1 MPPKILSIDEAVAEI
16 PSDASVALCGFDIV
30 RAPMALVFALARRPN
45 LQIDLIS
52 TPNPL
57 AADLLIGAGS
67 VRAATLAFSGFQFAG
82 GFAVGPMWKKA
93 VEIKAFEYREVDAYA
108 ILCGLKAAAM
118 GLPFLPL
125 TDIEGSELVDEERWK
140 QVRDPW
146 NGTTV
151 TVTRPIRPDVAL
163 VHAQAADHKGNL
175 AIEDP
180 IVDELVTKAAG
191 EVIASTEK
199 IVDRIEKP
207 TVPFYLV
214 DRLVEAPRGA
224 WPSACPGVYSAD
236 HEHIHLYLK
245 MAEEGRFDEYQRR
258 FIET

>member
-1 MPPKILSIDEAVAEI
+1 MPVKILSIDEAVVEI
-16 PSDASVALCGFDIV
+16 PTDASVALCGFDIV

-45 LQIDLIS
+45 LRLEIVS

-57 AADLLIGAGS
+57 AVDVLIGAET
-67 VRAATLAFSGFQFAG
+67 VREATLAFSGFQFAR
-82 GFAVGPMWKKA
+82 GFAVGPMCKKA
-93 VEIKAFEYREVDAYA
+93 IETGTIEYREVDAYA
-108 ILCGLKAAAM
+108 ILCGLRAAAM

-125 TDIEGSELVDEERWK
+125 TDIDGSELIDQERWK
-140 QVRDPW
+140 EVRDPW

-180 IVDELVTKAAG
+180 IIDELVTKAAG
-191 EVIASTEK
+191 QVIASTEK

-224 WPSACPGVYSAD
+224 WPSACPGAYSAD